1 MEGASLW
8 SLLETHNNLCCK
20 EVDLEESISSKIVV
34 GLSFDTRKKPQVK

>member
-8 SLLETHNNLCCK
+8 SLLETDNNLCCK

-34 GLSFDTRKKPQVK
+34 GLFDTRKKPQV